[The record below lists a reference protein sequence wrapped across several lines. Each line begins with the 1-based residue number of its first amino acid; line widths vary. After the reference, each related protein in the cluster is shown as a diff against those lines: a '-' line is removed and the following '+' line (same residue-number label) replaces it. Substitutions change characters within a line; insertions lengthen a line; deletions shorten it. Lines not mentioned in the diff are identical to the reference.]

1 MIRNDAAG
9 DYQNRINRRFVRE
22 YALYLQCEL
31 DAYVR
36 PDDGAS
42 LYRHAM
48 LAIASPVKTIVTVQ
62 FVLRTRFDEW
72 VEDTASLGFTIFR
85 KNDNAVAYQFT
96 EKPLSDRELGVH
108 LYEGEDD
115 DTMLNICHPSEPQA
129 WSNVQAFQDSSD
141 AIALILGKRCNFK
154 K

>member
-1 MIRNDAAG
+1 MTRNDASG
-9 DYQNRINRRFVRE
+9 DYQNRINRRFMRE
-22 YALYLQCEL
+22 YAFYLQDEL

-36 PDDGAS
+36 PDDGTS

-48 LAIASPVKTIVTVQ
+48 LAVASPVKTIVTVQ
-62 FVLRTRFDEW
+62 FVLRTRFDAW

-85 KNDNAVAYQFT
+85 KDGQATAYQFT
-96 EKPLSDRELGVH
+96 EKPLSDPELGVH
-108 LYEGEDD
+108 LYEGDDD
-115 DTMLNICHPSEPQA
+115 DTMLNICHLSEPHS

-141 AIALILGKRCNFK
+141 AISLILAQRCNFK